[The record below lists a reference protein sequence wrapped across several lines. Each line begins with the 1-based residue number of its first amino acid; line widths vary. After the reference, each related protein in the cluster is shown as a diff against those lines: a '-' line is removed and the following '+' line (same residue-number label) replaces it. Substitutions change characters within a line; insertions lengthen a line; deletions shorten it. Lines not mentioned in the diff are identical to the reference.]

1 MVRLISPY
9 GPGGSNDIS
18 LRLLAEEFGRNLHQ
32 QFIVENKPGA
42 GTRIAND
49 TVAHAPGDG
58 YTLLYVAAPYATA
71 EALFGKLTYERK
83 DLQPVAMA
91 VIAPLFLIISADAP
105 FKTLPEL
112 IAYGKSKPDGLTFA
126 SPGAGSQPHLAGELL
141 FRDAGVKGLNIPF
154 RGDAASY
161 TELLAGRVD
170 ATLTALPTALPYIQ
184 SGKFIVLGVAS
195 AERSALYPQA
205 PTLRE
210 QGFPNV
216 AAAGWY
222 GFMAPSTTPRA
233 IVDKLQ
239 AEVLRA
245 LAEPAIKD
253 KLTAQGLEVRA
264 GTAAEFGQFIDNET
278 QKMDRADP
286 RGRASRAS
294 DGYEQGMEMKNA
306 LIKRAAA
313 AATCSRAVDPD
324 RTGAKEIRSRRIRHR
339 DQGRPDRPAQRSGLG
354 LCRDRQDPGRLHEN
368 DQRSGRRERPQGQL
382 DPV

>member
-1 MVRLISPY
+1 MTVTRRMLLAAALSSTVPFAARAEEVWPSRLVRLISPY

-18 LRLLAEEFGRNLHQ
+18 LRLLAEEFGRSLHQ

-58 YTLLYVAAPYATA
+58 YTFLYVAAPYATA

-91 VIAPLFLIISADAP
+91 VVAPLFLIISADAP

-112 IAYGKSKPDGLTFA
+112 IAYGKSRPDGLTFA

-184 SGKFIVLGVAS
+184 SGKFVVLGVAS
-195 AERSALYPQA
+195 AERSTLYPQA

-222 GFMAPSTTPRA
+222 GFMAPATTPPA
-233 IVDKLQ
+233 IVAKLE

-245 LAEPAIKD
+245 LADPGIKA

-264 GTAAEFGQFIDNET
+264 GSAAEFGQFIDSET
-278 QKMDRADP
+278 QKWTKVIHDA
-286 RGRASRAS
+286 
-294 DGYEQGMEMKNA
+294 
-306 LIKRAAA
+306 
-313 AATCSRAVDPD
+313 
-324 RTGAKEIRSRRIRHR
+324 
-339 DQGRPDRPAQRSGLG
+339 GLKG
-354 LCRDRQDPGRLHEN
+354 E
-368 DQRSGRRERPQGQL
+368 
-382 DPV
+382 

>member
-1 MVRLISPY
+1 MTVTRRTLLGAVLSSTLAFAARAEDAWPSRLVRLISPY

-18 LRLLAEEFGRNLHQ
+18 LRLLAEEFGRSLHQ

-49 TVAHAPGDG
+49 TVAHAPADG
-58 YTLLYVAAPYATA
+58 YTFLYVAAPYATA

-83 DLQPVAMA
+83 DLQPIAMT
-91 VIAPLFLIISADAP
+91 VVAPLFLIISADAP

-141 FRDAGVKGLNIPF
+141 FRDAGVRGLNIPF

-222 GFMAPSTTPRA
+222 GFMAPATTPRA
-233 IVDKLQ
+233 IIDKFQ
-239 AEVLRA
+239 TEILRA
-245 LAEPAIKD
+245 LADPVIKD

-264 GTAAEFGQFIDNET
+264 GSAPEFGQFIDSET
-278 QKMDRADP
+278 QKWTKVIHDA
-286 RGRASRAS
+286 
-294 DGYEQGMEMKNA
+294 
-306 LIKRAAA
+306 
-313 AATCSRAVDPD
+313 
-324 RTGAKEIRSRRIRHR
+324 
-339 DQGRPDRPAQRSGLG
+339 GLKG
-354 LCRDRQDPGRLHEN
+354 E
-368 DQRSGRRERPQGQL
+368 
-382 DPV
+382 